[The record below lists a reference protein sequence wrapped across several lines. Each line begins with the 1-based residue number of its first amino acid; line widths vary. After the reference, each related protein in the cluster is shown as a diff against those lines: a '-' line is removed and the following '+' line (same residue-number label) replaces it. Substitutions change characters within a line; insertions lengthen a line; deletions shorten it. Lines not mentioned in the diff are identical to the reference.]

1 MKQRYRIR
9 PSVEQME
16 DRWCPTVTAS
26 VKNGILTVA
35 GTPTN
40 ATDLVQVKE
49 TAANTFEVDDAGT
62 VVASGLT
69 ATSVKLNLTGT
80 TDLVSVDLGG
90 NKLAG
95 SLVANLSNTST
106 TLTVADGTISG
117 SLLVSGRGTDSVT
130 LGSAGTTL
138 SVARDSDV
146 DLDNST
152 NAIVNVLSGVSFTD
166 DLFASGTSVT
176 LAAGAT
182 VKDWLAIQGPRSGV
196 TATVN
201 GTVGGGLIV
210 EGGFGGFCGGSSSTS
225 SATSLT
231 LGSTASV
238 GGNLYFA
245 SAGTNDTLDVAGKV
259 SGSLEVAML
268 GSNEAA
274 TLESG
279 ATIGGR
285 ADFLFGKG
293 TDALTVAGTIGTS
306 GNTRTALTVEAGNGG
321 NTIEILGS
329 AVINGSARVR
339 LGSGTNTV
347 SLHDPATVTGT
358 FTLKADTGTTFH
370 GSVQTN
376 HPTLD
381 LTGFKGTQDSSAN
394 P

>member
-1 MKQRYRIR
+1 MNQRYRTR

-40 ATDLVQVKE
+40 ATDLIQVKE
-49 TAANTFEVDDAGT
+49 TAANTFEVDEAGT

-69 ATSVKLNLTGT
+69 ATSIKLNLSGT
-80 TDLVSVDLGG
+80 SDLVSVDLGG
-90 NKLAG
+90 NTLAG
-95 SLVANLSNTST
+95 SLVANLGNTST
-106 TLTVADGTISG
+106 NLTMADGTISG
-117 SLLVSGRGTDSVT
+117 ALNVSGRGTDTVT
-130 LGSAGTTL
+130 LGSTDTTL
-138 SVARDSDV
+138 SVARDSAV

-152 NAIVNVLSGVSFTD
+152 TAIVDVLSGVSFTD

-182 VKDWLAIQGPRSGV
+182 VKDWLAIQGGRSGV
-196 TATVN
+196 TANVN

-210 EGGFGGFCGGSSSTS
+210 KGGFGGFCGGSSSTTS
-225 SATSLT
+225 TTSLT
-231 LGSTASV
+231 FGSTGSV
-238 GGNLYFA
+238 GGSLFFA
-245 SAGTNDTLDVAGKV
+245 SGGTNDNLDIAGKV
-259 SGSLEVAML
+259 SGGVKAVML
-268 GSNEAA
+268 GSNETA

-279 ATIGGR
+279 ASIGGR

-293 TDALTVAGTIGTS
+293 TDSLMIAGTIGAS
-306 GNTRTALTVEAGNGG
+306 GNTKTALSVETGNGG
-321 NTIEILGS
+321 NTIEIPGS
-329 AVINGSARVR
+329 AVINGSVRIR

-358 FTLKADTGTTFH
+358 FTLKDGTATTFH
-370 GSVQTN
+370 GSTQTN

-381 LTGFKGTQDSSAN
+381 MTGFKGTQDSSAN

>member
-1 MKQRYRIR
+1 MKQRYRTR

-40 ATDLVQVKE
+40 STDLVLVKE

-69 ATSVKLNLTGT
+69 ATSVKLKLTGT

-90 NKLAG
+90 NTLAG
-95 SLVANLSNTST
+95 NLAANLSNTNT

-117 SLLVSGRGTDSVT
+117 AVRVSGRGTDNVT
-130 LGSAGTTL
+130 LGSTGKTL
-138 SVARDSDV
+138 TVAHDSEV

-152 NAIVNVLSGVSFTD
+152 TGIVKVLSGVSFTD

-182 VKDWLAIQGPRSGV
+182 VKDWLVIQGSSSGV

-201 GTVGGGLIV
+201 GTVGGGLLV
-210 EGGFGGFCGGSSSTS
+210 DGGFGGFCGGNSSTS
-225 SATSLT
+225 SSTSLT
-231 LGSTASV
+231 LGSTGSV
-238 GGNLYFA
+238 AGNLYFA
-245 SAGTNDTLDVAGKV
+245 SRGTKDTLDIFGKV
-259 SGSLEVAML
+259 SGNLDAVLL
-268 GSNEAA
+268 GTTTSA

-279 ATIGGR
+279 STIGGR
-285 ADFLFGKG
+285 ADFDFGKG
-293 TDALTVAGTIGTS
+293 TDALTIAGTIGTS
-306 GNTRTALTVEAGNGG
+306 GNTGTALTVDAGNGG
-321 NTIEILGS
+321 NTIGILS
-329 AVINGSARVR
+329 TAVINGSARVR

-358 FTLKADTGTTFH
+358 FTLKAGTATTFH
-370 GSVQTN
+370 GSVQTH

-381 LTGFKGTQDSSAN
+381 LTDFKGTQDSSAN